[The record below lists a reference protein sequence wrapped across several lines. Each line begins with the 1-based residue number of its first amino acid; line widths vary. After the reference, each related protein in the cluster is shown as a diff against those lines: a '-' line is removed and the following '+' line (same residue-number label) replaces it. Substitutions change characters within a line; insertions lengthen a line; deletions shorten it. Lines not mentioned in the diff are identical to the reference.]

1 MKRFSSQAGVLQTLD
16 RYVGAPVCALFTAWR
31 QLVGALGRSDAA
43 APVRSILFIKL
54 AEQGST
60 VLAHEAIRTAV
71 ARVGRDQVYFLV
83 FEENRFILDLLGL
96 VPPENVLTVRTG
108 SALAMA
114 VSCLGRLREIR
125 RRRFDACVDLE
136 FFARFSAAIA
146 FLGGARRRVGF
157 HAYFG
162 EGPYRGDLFTDRVLY
177 NAHLHTS
184 RTFTSLVL
192 ALDLTPGRLPTFPV
206 VPSAGPGLPQFQPR
220 AEETAE
226 VRRVLG
232 ELGVPEGGRL
242 ILLNANAS
250 DLLPLRK
257 WEAGNYAA
265 LAGRLLREF
274 PEVRIGFTGAPE
286 EASKVADLVRAVD
299 SPRCICLAG
308 RTTLR
313 QLLVVYGL
321 AELLVTNDSGPAHFA
336 ALTPIDVV
344 SLFGPETP
352 LLFAAP
358 GPRSHPLWAG
368 LACSPCVNA
377 YNNRQT
383 ACRDNVCMQAITVDQ
398 VFETTCRIYR
408 ERTQAAAPVGPR

>member
-1 MKRFSSQAGVLQTLD
+1 MKRFSSQARVLQTLD
-16 RYVGAPVCALFTAWR
+16 RYVGAPVCAVFTAWR
-31 QLVGALGRSDAA
+31 VLAGALGRSDPS

-71 ARVGRDQVYFLV
+71 ARVGREQVYFLV

-96 VPPENVLTVRTG
+96 VPPENVLTVRTR
-108 SALAMA
+108 SPLAMA
-114 VSCLGRLREIR
+114 ASCLGRLREIR

-192 ALDLTPGRLPTFPV
+192 ALDLAPGRLPTFPA
-206 VPSAGPGLPQFQPR
+206 VPPVSAPLPPFAPR
-220 AEETAE
+220 ADESAE
-226 VRRVLG
+226 VVRLLRG
-232 ELGVPEGGRL
+232 LGVPEGGRM

-257 WEAGNYAA
+257 WDSGNYVA

-286 EASKVADLVRAVD
+286 EAPKVAGLVRAVD
-299 SPRCICLAG
+299 SPRCVCLAG

-313 QLLVVYGL
+313 QLLVVYGFADIL
-321 AELLVTNDSGPAHFA
+321 ITNDSGPAHFA
-336 ALTPIDVV
+336 ALTPIDVI

-383 ACRDNVCMQAITVDQ
+383 ACRDNVCMQAITVEQ
-398 VFETTCRIYR
+398 VFEAACRIYR
-408 ERTQAAAPVGPR
+408 GRPAPVGPR